1 MIASN
6 SQFQVSSLNRLVK
19 NLSKNDF
26 NYLSQEFD
34 KNILDLVKKKKNNS
48 QAKKKFYSF
57 LTNRKTNQEYEH
69 ILNVW
74 NNFKMKTMKDYG
86 DLFLKCD
93 LLFLADVFEN
103 VRNDSLKNYGLCLSH
118 YLSAPCLSLDAMFKI
133 TKIKL
138 DFIQYPDMF
147 IFFEKGTR
155 GGISYISNR
164 YGTAN
169 NKYLKYYDPEEEAK
183 HIIYLD

>member
-1 MIASN
+1 
-6 SQFQVSSLNRLVK
+6 
-19 NLSKNDF
+19 
-26 NYLSQEFD
+26 
-34 KNILDLVKKKKNNS
+34 
-48 QAKKKFYSF
+48 
-57 LTNRKTNQEYEH
+57 
-69 ILNVW
+69 
-74 NNFKMKTMKDYG
+74 MKDYG

-138 DFIQYPDMF
+138 DFIQYPNMF

-183 HIIYLD
+183 HIIYLDWNDLYGYEMSKFLLTSEFKWKHPKEHDIDKYTNSSRGCVLEVDLEYPKELPKLHNDYPLAPDKIEI